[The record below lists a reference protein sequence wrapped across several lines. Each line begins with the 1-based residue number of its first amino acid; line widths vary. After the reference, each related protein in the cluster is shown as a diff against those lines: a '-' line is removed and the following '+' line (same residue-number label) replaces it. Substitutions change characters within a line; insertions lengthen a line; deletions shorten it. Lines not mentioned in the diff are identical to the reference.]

1 MKRKVRDK
9 IFFLFFLLLLFSNKI
24 YGENRE
30 TLDDAYVEIHS
41 KKLKDDFFLVKYDFD
56 RDKVFVGLKTLFYFL
71 EIYTVEINLEDR
83 SIEGEID
90 GKKIDIKFSQNECKV
105 IDDDLY
111 IDLNVIKNK
120 LPFDEA
126 EWSGENLKLTLNPTF
141 VLPYEEREKSKVE
154 RLRLNDQ
161 KSNKKYRVVRNK
173 NTLISPGLL
182 KINFMKNDIENAEE
196 NINLEYGTQFL
207 YGDLYINQKLKPQSE
222 LENYKWTYNDL
233 YKENDLVI
241 GDFYLRTPDFLR
253 VNSSVEGISF
263 GKENTYSSTENNVT
277 IIEGEAQGA
286 DIIELYQNGMLI
298 DYKNPTTRRFEFK
311 IRERNYGG
319 EYSLK
324 IYYKNGQIENR
335 KVYTLSDVS
344 ILNKDE
350 VNYNIQYGKS
360 DEKLQSIFQVD
371 YGVTDDLSLGI
382 GVMNL
387 FSENKREFNIVKS
400 ELAYRTNFDSFPTLL
415 SLKNFYEYDKKE
427 NSYELKIDQKLKDIN
442 LIFKRDEYSKYLG
455 EENNVKYHN
464 EIGLLKE
471 FSLNRIAFGYLEEV
485 DFKNNEK
492 ESGYYLSLEN
502 RSFRNYSLFIDTE
515 YKKNRSNEKI
525 IEINPGITYTGFNN
539 ISLLF
544 QSNIENRDSE
554 KNVDYSVKMLSR
566 RRKIKDS
573 SIEYNFSG
581 EVRYNDADKFLFTLD
596 FNLYFDGLFYLE
608 LPVNRSEENDYTVG
622 INAEKVIDLSNLKRV
637 VKDREV
643 DNSWIFGKVFIDTN
657 SNKIYDK
664 GEKTIPDIKIIV
676 DGKKFQTNSK
686 GEYISDGL
694 LPQEKYKVEIDR
706 KSIDP
711 MLKQI
716 ENNVRVET
724 KASVGTEYNIPV
736 QAISMVTGNILK
748 GEGISSDEFIRIVSM
763 TTIVL
768 EKNGEFYKE
777 IDPEFD
783 GLYFFDDVLPGE
795 YDLKFN
801 YLGSDPIIFTG
812 EKTKVIVKLEND
824 DEGEYFEGF
833 DVTVNKTAEDKIK
846 KVKKEQD
853 SDVDDFDVDSI
864 LNNF

>member
-90 GKKIDIKFSQNECKV
+90 EKKIDIKFSQNECKV

-111 IDLNVIKNK
+111 VDLNIIKNK

-161 KSNKKYRVVRNK
+161 KLNKKYRVVRNK

-222 LENYKWTYNDL
+222 LGNYKWTYNDL

-241 GDFYLRTPDFLR
+241 GDFYLKTPDFLR

-344 ILNKDE
+344 ILNKGE

-387 FSENKREFNIVKS
+387 FSEDKREFNIVKS

-471 FSLNRIAFGYLEEV
+471 FSLNRIAFGYLEEM
-485 DFKNNEK
+485 DFKSQEK

-515 YKKNRSNEKI
+515 YKKNRSNDKI
-525 IEINPGITYTGFNN
+525 IEVNPGVTYTGFNN

-544 QSNIENRDSE
+544 QSNIENRNSE

-581 EVRYNDADKFLFTLD
+581 EVRYNDDDKFLFTVD

-608 LPVNRSEENDYTVG
+608 LPINRSEENDYTIG

-676 DGKKFQTNSK
+676 DGKKFKTNNK

-736 QAISMVTGNILK
+736 QAISMVTGNILR
-748 GEGISSDEFIRIVSM
+748 GENISSDEFIRIVSM

-801 YLGSDPIIFTG
+801 YLGSDPIVFTG
-812 EKTKVIVKLEND
+812 EKTKVSVKLEND

-833 DVTVNKTAEDKIK
+833 DVTVNKTTEDKIK
-846 KVKKEQD
+846 KSKKEQD
-853 SDVDDFDVDSI
+853 TDVDDFDVDSI

>member
-664 GEKTIPDIKIIV
+664 GEKTISDIKIIV

>member
-111 IDLNVIKNK
+111 VDLNIIKNK

-161 KSNKKYRVVRNK
+161 KLNKKYRVVRNK

-241 GDFYLRTPDFLR
+241 GDFYLKTPDFLR

-344 ILNKDE
+344 ILNKGE

-471 FSLNRIAFGYLEEV
+471 FSLNRIAFGYLEEM
-485 DFKNNEK
+485 DFKSKEK

-515 YKKNRSNEKI
+515 YKKNRSNDKI
-525 IEINPGITYTGFNN
+525 IEVNPGVTYTGFNN

-544 QSNIENRDSE
+544 QSNIENRNSE

-581 EVRYNDADKFLFTLD
+581 EVRYNDDDKFLFTVD

-608 LPVNRSEENDYTVG
+608 LPINRSEENDYTIG

-676 DGKKFQTNSK
+676 DGKKFKTNNK

-736 QAISMVTGNILK
+736 QAISMVTGNILR
-748 GEGISSDEFIRIVSM
+748 GENISSDEFIRIVSM

-801 YLGSDPIIFTG
+801 YLGSDPIVFTG
-812 EKTKVIVKLEND
+812 EKTKVSVKLEND

-833 DVTVNKTAEDKIK
+833 DVTVNKTTEDKIK
-846 KVKKEQD
+846 KAKKEQD
-853 SDVDDFDVDSI
+853 TDVDDFDVDSI